1 MAEPS
6 YGDYTYPDGAIIV
19 GWIVAFMSLVPI
31 PVLAVHELFKREGS
45 LLEVWWIS
53 SIISNFC
60 TTFKLI
66 NLMSKLHWSLQGT
79 TLQGR
84 ACEIFAGSFRVT
96 LFIDLRC
103 PSKLG
108 KHSSCFRL
116 IMWPISWFV
125 HQLHQLC
132 ASVQRHIYSS
142 WIFSESILYTSYSK
156 WLE

>member
-45 LLEVWWIS
+45 LLEVCWVS

-66 NLMSKLHWSLQGT
+66 NLMSKLHWSMHGT
-79 TLQGR
+79 PLQGR
-84 ACEIFAGSFRVT
+84 ALWHFWWLVRSHPIQWFGVPIRFGETF
-96 LFIDLRC
+96 
-103 PSKLG
+103 
-108 KHSSCFRL
+108 CFML
-116 IMWPISWFV
+116 IMWPNSWFLY
-125 HQLHQLC
+125 QWHQLC
-132 ASVQRHIYSS
+132 ASMRNHIYSS
-142 WIFSESILYTSYSK
+142 WTFSESLFYTSYFK
-156 WLE
+156 RLD